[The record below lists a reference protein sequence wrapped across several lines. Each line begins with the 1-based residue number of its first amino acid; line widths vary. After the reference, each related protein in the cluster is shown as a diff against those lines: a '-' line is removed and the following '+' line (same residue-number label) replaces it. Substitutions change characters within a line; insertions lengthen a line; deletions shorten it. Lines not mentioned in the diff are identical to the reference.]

1 MPWGGDDVAAMTQ
14 DVLGRAPVQ
23 RVLAALHAAG
33 LEARVRVL
41 EDTARTATDA
51 ANALGVHVGQI
62 ASSLVFR
69 QPDGAAV
76 LIITSGR
83 HRVDP
88 TRVAAAL
95 QIPNLLRA
103 DAEFV
108 KATSGYS
115 VGGVAPV
122 GWIQAPARIVLDA
135 ALADYRELWAAAGHP
150 HAVFPV
156 TFEELCQMTQG
167 LRAEVGA

>member
-1 MPWGGDDVAAMTQ
+1 MT
-14 DVLGRAPVQ
+14 
-23 RVLAALHAAG
+23 ALHAAG

-41 EDTARTATDA
+41 ADTARTATDA

-69 QPDGAAV
+69 RPDGAAV
-76 LIITSGR
+76 LVVTSGR
-83 HRVDP
+83 HRVDLA
-88 TRVAAAL
+88 RVAAAL
-95 QIPNLLRA
+95 EIPNLLRA

-108 KATSGYS
+108 KTCSGYS

-122 GWIQAPARIVLDA
+122 GWIQEPARIVLDV
-135 ALADYRELWAAAGHP
+135 ALADYAELWAAAGHP